1 MVVSLS
7 LKEAAQLYQDHQDR
21 CSFYS
26 FEVSL
31 QIKIDCLVSIPVS
44 NPISLSHCLAEYGTF
59 LLPTNLKYLLI
70 KFY

>member
-31 QIKIDCLVSIPVS
+31 QIDCLVSIPVS
-44 NPISLSHCLAEYGTF
+44 NLISLSHCLAEYGTF